1 MAGFKSNEDHTRSAI
16 KLKIEEAKREWEE
29 CVKRF
34 KKKKED
40 EILDTQ
46 EKEFDI
52 EDELK

>member
-1 MAGFKSNEDHTRSAI
+1 M
-16 KLKIEEAKREWEE
+16 KLKIEEAKDKWEDH
-29 CVKRF
+29 VKRI

-40 EILDTQ
+40 EILGTK